1 MNRDMTM
8 CVNKECEKTDCM
20 RHHTKGKD
28 WREKGWVYV
37 SHFNENNEPEC
48 KYYAKIPKV
57 K

>member
-8 CVNKECEKTDCM
+8 CVNKECKKTDCM

-28 WREKGWVYV
+28 WRDKGWVYE

-48 KYYAKIPKV
+48 KYYVKIPKV